1 MKTFFYV
8 NMLVLF
14 CACADIDRTIF
25 IPDDDD
31 PNLPA
36 YTEWG
41 YNSFGAKY
49 ERLYFLADNN
59 ITPCKITY
67 REGMVHFSLA
77 GTLRADTYGDYSE
90 EMTLTISF
98 PSEPMSKY
106 RDLLT
111 LHERAIDLSDCSVG
125 IEKSNDRDRAVI
137 SSVKGHLTFRR
148 AQLLRIDEEENRA
161 ILSGDFDIQFLRNGI
176 PESIT
181 GGRFDV
187 GIYKDFYSF
196 D

>member
-1 MKTFFYV
+1 MKTFFYLSL
-8 NMLVLF
+8 LVLL
-14 CACADIDRTIF
+14 CACANIDRTVF
-25 IPDDDD
+25 IPDGDD

-49 ERLYFLADNN
+49 ERLYFLADNS

-67 REGMVHFSLA
+67 REGMLHFSLA
-77 GTLRADTYGDYSE
+77 GTLRADTYGGRFE
-90 EMTLTISF
+90 NMTLTVSF
-98 PSEPMSKY
+98 PSGPVSEY

-111 LHERAIDLSDCSVG
+111 LHERSIDLSGTPSCSVD
-125 IEKSNDRDRAVI
+125 IEKSNSA
-137 SSVKGHLTFRR
+137 
-148 AQLLRIDEEENRA
+148 
-161 ILSGDFDIQFLRNGI
+161 
-176 PESIT
+176 T

-187 GIYKDFYSF
+187 SIHKDFYSF